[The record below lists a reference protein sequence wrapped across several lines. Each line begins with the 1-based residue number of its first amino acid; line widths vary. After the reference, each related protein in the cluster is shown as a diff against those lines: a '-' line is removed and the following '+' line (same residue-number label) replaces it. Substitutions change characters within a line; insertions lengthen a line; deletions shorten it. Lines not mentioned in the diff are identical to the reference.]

1 MPTCI
6 SGLSDSKK
14 RGCTYRVRGL
24 SELTV
29 YGSGL
34 RLEVRQLF
42 IGPVQVVSVFLA
54 PNDPMK
60 IPTLIIVSHAG

>member
-6 SGLSDSKK
+6 SGLSDSKSAA
-14 RGCTYRVRGL
+14 VRKGPEGL
-24 SELTV
+24 VTV

-42 IGPVQVVSVFLA
+42 IAPVQVVSVFLA